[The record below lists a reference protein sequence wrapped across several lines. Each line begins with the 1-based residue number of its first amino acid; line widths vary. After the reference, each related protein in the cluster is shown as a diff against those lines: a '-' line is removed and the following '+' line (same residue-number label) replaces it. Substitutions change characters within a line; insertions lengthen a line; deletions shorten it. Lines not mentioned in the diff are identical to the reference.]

1 VRSQFLLL
9 VELQQLDDGLRAL
22 DLEQKKLPQQLQRY
36 EAVCHE
42 ARQQLT
48 QLHTEIEQSVRQQRT
63 LERELD
69 SHQAT
74 LSKIQGKLH
83 EIKTNKEYSAVL
95 AEIATWKQ
103 RIEGLE
109 DHLLQLMELTDQQRQ
124 ARQLQEQR
132 VQAAEQD
139 LNTRGLQVQQAQAGL
154 AQRLA
159 VDYDKRQQTTVHI
172 EGKLYETYEKLA
184 AQHGGRAV
192 AQLHDG
198 VCGGCHLKVPPQ
210 LVSQIRMQEQLFHC
224 PHCQLMLLWPA

>member
-1 VRSQFLLL
+1 VRNQFLLL
-9 VELQQLDDGLRAL
+9 VELQQTA
-22 DLEQKKLPQQLQRY
+22 
-36 EAVCHE
+36 CHE

-48 QLHTEIEQSVRQQRT
+48 HLHTESEQSVRQQRT

-69 SHQAT
+69 SCQAT

-83 EIKTNKEYSAVL
+83 EVKTNKEYSAVL

-103 RIEGLE
+103 RIADLE
-109 DHLLQLMELTDQQRQ
+109 DHILQLMELADQQRQ
-124 ARQLQEQR
+124 ARQRQEQR
-132 VQAAEQD
+132 VHEAEQE
-139 LNTRGLQVQQAQAGL
+139 LNTCGLQIQQAHAGL
-154 AQRLA
+154 TQRLA
-159 VDYDKRQQTTVHI
+159 VDYDKRQQTMVHI
-172 EGKLYETYEKLA
+172 EARLYEVYEKLA

-192 AQLHDG
+192 TQLHDG